1 MTPFVGEL
9 LGSAILLLLGQGV
22 VANVVLPKTKGNGG
36 GLIAITFG
44 WAMAV
49 FVGVFSVSSVSGAH
63 LNPAVTIALAVVGK
77 FEWSLVPTYILAQL
91 LGAMLGSGLAWLLYK
106 QHFDAATNAE
116 DQLACFATSPAI
128 KSDFHAFFSEALG
141 TFVLILGGLV
151 MIKGANSLGP
161 LDALPAGLLVLA
173 IGLSLGGVTGYAI
186 NPSRDL
192 GPRIMHSILP
202 MKGKGSSHWEYAWIP
217 ILGPIVGA
225 ILAALFFKFLVHA

>member
-1 MTPFVGEL
+1 MTPFIGEL

-63 LNPAVTIALAVVGK
+63 LNPAVTIALAVLGK
-77 FEWSLVPTYILAQL
+77 FEWSQVPSYILAQL
-91 LGAMLGSGLAWLLYK
+91 LGAMLGSTLAWIFYR
-106 QHFDAATNAE
+106 QHFDQATNPD

-128 KSDFHAFFSEALG
+128 KSNFHALFSEVLG
-141 TFVLILGGLV
+141 TFILILGGLF

-186 NPSRDL
+186 NPTRDL

-202 MKGKGSSHWEYAWIP
+202 IKGKGSSNWDYAWIP
-217 ILGPIVGA
+217 VVGPIIGA
-225 ILAALFFKFLVHA
+225 VLAALLYQVISA